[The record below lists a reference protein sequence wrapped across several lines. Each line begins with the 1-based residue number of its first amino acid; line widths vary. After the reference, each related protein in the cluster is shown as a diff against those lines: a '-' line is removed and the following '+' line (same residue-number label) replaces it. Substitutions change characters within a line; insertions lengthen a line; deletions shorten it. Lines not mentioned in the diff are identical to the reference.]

1 MITKFQRGRKMKF
14 SVLPSIRQ
22 RGFTLIELLVV
33 IAIIALLAAILFPVF
48 ARARENARKSSCQN
62 NLKQIGVAIAQYTQD
77 FDENLPRSRTRGYV
91 CPVCNPATHTNNQ
104 MPWHMVVL
112 PYIKSVQ
119 AFKCPSKPGNAKVG
133 WSWDGTNDI
142 IPRSYLSNGC
152 YGECGAMG
160 AAPAG
165 AAGARQPMVNE
176 DPNRAATALS
186 EIRQVSSVILV
197 GEHTDR
203 GDPEFW
209 DNEPDT
215 RFRNHL
221 GQTNFL
227 FVDGHVKSM
236 KPIAT
241 VTPVNMW
248 EVHNYPAPAS
258 WIDIMRQQEARL
270 DRE

>member
-1 MITKFQRGRKMKF
+1 MRKKMNF
-14 SVLPSIRQ
+14 SVLSRVRQ

-62 NLKQIGVAIAQYTQD
+62 NLKQIGIAIAQYTQD
-77 FDENLPRSRTRGYV
+77 YDEYLPRSRTRDMFYLG
-91 CPVCNPATHTNNQ
+91 NPASGPNPQ
-104 MPWHMVVL
+104 FPWHMTIL

-119 AFKCPSKPGNAKVG
+119 IYKCPSKPGDARVG
-133 WSWDGTNDI
+133 WSWDGAADI
-142 IPRSYLSNGC
+142 IPRSYVSNGC
-152 YGECGAMG
+152 YGECGNMG
-160 AAPAG
+160 TPPAG

-176 DPNRAATALS
+176 DPGRSATALA
-186 EIRQVSSVILV
+186 EINQSAKVILV

-203 GDPEFW
+203 NDPEFW

-227 FVDGHVKSM
+227 FGDGHVKSM
-236 KPIAT
+236 KPLAT
-241 VTPVNMW
+241 ATPVNMW
-248 EVHNYPAPAS
+248 EIHNYPAPAG
-258 WIDIMRQQEARL
+258 WVDIMRQQQERL
-270 DRE
+270 EKG